1 MQKYEIGL
9 LCALCVTVVSPSS
22 ASAQDDALAI
32 TNAAVETM
40 TPAGRLDRATVVVRN
55 GKVEAVGKG
64 VKVPDDAKVIDAAGG
79 TVMPG
84 IVEPYF
90 EVAVAAAAP
99 TEGATRTIVIGGRT
113 ITLPAAPAT
122 RTTFT
127 RVADNFYP
135 YDAGYKPL
143 PRAGF
148 TYLNL
153 VAPVVGQSAGVR
165 VTPREPERMLSRPD
179 GIAYVGV
186 TNSSDSLDAL
196 RHRLEGVPVREGAGG
211 IGGGRPGGRQG
222 GGRQGG
228 VRPGGGGGPLGAPST
243 VGMELWHEVVD
254 GKAPLFVTAAN
265 AATVLHVLKIVEGYK
280 NVKLTFVLSA
290 DAVYEAID
298 ALKEAKTPVIV
309 RPAIDLVPTNR
320 DRFFAAKMLH
330 QAGVEFAY
338 TLAPRAAG
346 PVPDIQALLAGQSAR
361 RADFGVADDD
371 FPLFAVAMQVKG
383 GLPRQVALE
392 ALTRRPAAL
401 LGLGETHGTIAAG
414 KAADLLIYT
423 GDPLDPASRL
433 RTTLIEGR
441 TVYED

>member
-1 MQKYEIGL
+1 
-9 LCALCVTVVSPSS
+9 VVSSSS
-22 ASAQDDALAI
+22 AFAQDGALAI

-55 GKVEAVGKG
+55 GKVEAVGKD
-64 VKVPDDAKVIDAAGG
+64 VKAPDDARVIDAAGG

-90 EVAVAAAAP
+90 EVAVASAAP
-99 TEGATRTIVIGGRT
+99 TEGGTRTVVIGGRT
-113 ITLPAAPAT
+113 ITLPAAPAGP

-135 YDAGYKPL
+135 YDAGYKHL

-148 TYLNL
+148 THLNL
-153 VAPVVGQSAGVR
+153 VAPIVGQSAGVR
-165 VTPREPERMLSRPD
+165 VTPRDPEHMLSRPD
-179 GIAYVGV
+179 GVAYVSV
-186 TNSSDSLDAL
+186 TNTSDSLDAL
-196 RHRLEGVPVREGAGG
+196 RQRLEGVPVREGAGG
-211 IGGGRPGGRQG
+211 VGGGGRQG

-228 VRPGGGGGPLGAPST
+228 GRQGGARPGGGGGGPLGAPST
-243 VGMELWHEVVD
+243 AGMELWHNVVD

-265 AATVLHVLKIVEGYK
+265 SATVLHVLKIVEDYK
-280 NVKLTFVLSA
+280 HVKLTFVLSA

-298 ALKEAKTPVIV
+298 ALKAAKTPVIV
-309 RPAIDLVPTNR
+309 RPGIDLVPSNR
-320 DRFFAAKMLH
+320 DRFLAAKMLH

-338 TLAPRAAG
+338 TQAPRAAG
-346 PVPDIQALLAGQSAR
+346 PPLDIQALLAGQTAQ
-361 RADFGVADDD
+361 AAEGGVVDQD

-392 ALTRRPAAL
+392 SLTRRPAAM
-401 LGLGETHGTIAAG
+401 LGIGETHGTVAAG

-441 TVYED
+441 TVYEN